1 MGFVSA
7 EIRERAP
14 YFGASDAPIFST
26 RGSPTNRAFT
36 RPFPD
41 AGPTDAVVVGL
52 MWRDASVKCVVH
64 A

>member
-1 MGFVSA
+1 MGFVAA

-14 YFGASDAPIFST
+14 YFGASDATIFPK

-36 RPFPD
+36 RTFPD
-41 AGPTDAVVVGL
+41 AEPTDAVVVGL
-52 MWRDASVKCVVH
+52 MWRGVSVKCVVH